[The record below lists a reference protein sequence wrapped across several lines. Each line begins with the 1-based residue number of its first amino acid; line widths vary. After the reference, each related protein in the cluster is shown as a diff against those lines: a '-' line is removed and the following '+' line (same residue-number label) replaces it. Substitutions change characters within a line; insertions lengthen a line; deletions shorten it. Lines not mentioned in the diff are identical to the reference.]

1 MGVKMIYLD
10 NAATTKLHP
19 FVLEEML
26 PFMNGNYGNP
36 SSLYELATISKNA
49 IEHARQIIA
58 DAIEAKPE
66 EIYFTGGG
74 SEADNWAIKAVCDAN
89 KHKGN
94 HIITTKIEHH
104 AVLHTCEYM
113 EKHGYEVT
121 YLDVGE
127 QGIVDIKALKKAIRP
142 TTVLISI
149 MFANNE
155 IGTIQPIEQI
165 SQVAREHGIYFH
177 TDGVQAFGQIPIS
190 VKKQGFDLLSV
201 SAHKF
206 HGPKGVGFLYVRS
219 KVKIQAFIHG
229 GHQERGLRAGTQN
242 VAGIVGMGKAAQIAM
257 DTMKGRVKKEREL
270 RDYLIGRVYKEIPYV
285 RLNGHPRFR
294 LPGNAN
300 FSFQFI
306 EGEAIVLMLDMEGIC
321 VSSGSACTAGLHSP
335 SHVLMALGMPE
346 EIAYG
351 SLRVTLSGESTKEEV
366 DILMIKLK
374 QIVSQ
379 LRKKS
384 SAYEMY
390 LGR

>member
-1 MGVKMIYLD
+1 MIYLD

-19 FVLEEML
+19 LVLEEML

-49 IEHARQIIA
+49 IERARQIIA

-89 KHKGN
+89 KRKGN

-127 QGIVDIKALKKAIRP
+127 QGIVDIKALKRAIRP

-149 MFANNE
+149 MYANNE

-165 SQVAREHGIYFH
+165 SQIAKEKGIYFH

-219 KVKIQAFIHG
+219 KVKIQSFIHG
-229 GHQERGLRAGTQN
+229 GHQEKGLRAGTQN

-257 DTMKGRVKKEREL
+257 ETMKERVKKEREL

-285 RLNGHPRFR
+285 RLNGHPRMR

-321 VSSGSACTAGLHSP
+321 VSSGSACTSGLHSP

-351 SLRVTLSGESTKEEV
+351 SLRVTLSGETTKEEIDV
-366 DILMIKLK
+366 LMAKLK

-384 SAYEMY
+384 SAYEQY